1 MTTQPNG
8 RSPRKSQ
15 DAEVASFANTMPR
28 EYRQRHHPNAIW
40 HHSKISS
47 ERTSAVNVGTFLP
60 GGLTTGFP
68 LCVVADDRPGLLARV
83 CIGLEA
89 LNLDVRD
96 AEAYLRRRLDGR
108 VEAVDLVWVR
118 AINARANA
126 SWNATESL
134 AEIKS
139 VLNVVVERHLEA
151 GALLERVTRA
161 PSNVGHTRISWVMAE
176 GLLMGVDVETQD
188 RPGLLLAL
196 AAALAH
202 ERLNIVRSVVKTM
215 GKRAVDR
222 FYFCE
227 LDGTAVGGERQGQ
240 IRARLLE
247 VLGRPNIELGHEVR
261 SA

>member
-1 MTTQPNG
+1 MPTPNA
-8 RSPRKSQ
+8 PRGPRPDQ

-40 HHSKISS
+40 HHS
-47 ERTSAVNVGTFLP
+47 RTSADRASAVNVGTFSP
-60 GGLTTGFP
+60 GGLTTGVP
-68 LCVVADDRPGLLARV
+68 LCVVADDRPGLLARI

-118 AINARANA
+118 PTGPRALA
-126 SWNATESL
+126 PWNATESL

-161 PSNVGHTRISWVMAE
+161 PTNVGHTRISWVMAE

-227 LDGTAVGGERQGQ
+227 LDGTAVGGDRQTQ

-247 VLGRPNIELGHEVR
+247 VIGRPNVELGHA
-261 SA
+261 SPST

>member
-1 MTTQPNG
+1 MTEDPARTS
-8 RSPRKSQ
+8 REAL
-15 DAEVASFANTMPR
+15 DAAVASFSNTMPR

-40 HHSKISS
+40 HHSRISV
-47 ERTSAVNVGTFLP
+47 ERTSAVNVGTFSP

-68 LCVVADDRPGLLARV
+68 LCVVADDRPGLLARI

-118 AINARANA
+118 AIGARATA
-126 SWNATESL
+126 PWNSTESL

-161 PSNVGHTRISWVMAE
+161 PRNVGHTRISWVMAE

-227 LDGTAVGGERQGQ
+227 LDGTAVGGGRQSQ

-247 VLGRPNIELGHEVR
+247 VIGRPNVEVGHEVR